1 MKFPCD
7 FPVASGKICIEL
19 VIIQKFREVH
29 ATGIELHIRFL
40 RAKEEACRIQRVRI
54 KIRKDG
60 VHQLL
65 HIAVKGR
72 VRHAVNGKENMELR
86 PCRLSVFLPVIEA
99 AVVDGKAYA
108 GKRFQHIGGLDP
120 IRRIF

>member
-1 MKFPCD
+1 MKRILLLI
-7 FPVASGKICIEL
+7 ASLYGLSALQAQGPWKLQLLCPE
-19 VIIQKFREVH
+19 
-29 ATGIELHIRFL
+29 
-40 RAKEEACRIQRVRI
+40 EEACRIQRVRI
-54 KIRKDG
+54 KIREDG

-72 VRHAVNGKENMELR
+72 VRHAVNGKEHMELR

-108 GKRFQHIGGLDP
+108 GKCLQHIRGLDP